1 VLAIKEVSKSYGKHM
16 AVQKISMHVNTGTI
30 FGLLGPN
37 GAGKSSLLRMITG
50 ITKPDSGEILLN
62 SKPFILEEDAAQI
75 GYMPEERGMY
85 KKMKVREH
93 AIYLA
98 QLKGMTKQSAQIEVD
113 HWFDKLDMQSWSNKK
128 VQDLSKGMSQKL
140 QFVIT
145 VVHKPS
151 LLILD
156 EPFSGLDPVNAEV
169 IKQEIFN
176 LSTAGQ
182 TVIFSTHRME
192 QVEEICEE
200 ILLMNQGESIAS
212 GNIQELKEKNKDGL
226 FELQLLDDSL
236 QNMPEFEIVDRKA
249 NSYKVKKAYGIS
261 VNEMLQACMN
271 SGHSIVGFRELL
283 PSLNDVF
290 IKLVA
295 GKAVTKFVQ

>member
-1 VLAIKEVSKSYGKHM
+1 MLAIKEVRKSYGKHV
-16 AVQKISMHVNTGTI
+16 AVQNISMHINAGTI

-50 ITKPDSGEILLN
+50 ITMPDSGEILLN
-62 SKPFILEEDAAQI
+62 NKRIVLEEDAAQI

-98 QLKGMTKQSAQIEVD
+98 QLKGMNKQSAQTEVD
-113 HWFDKLDMQSWSNKK
+113 RWFDKLDMHSWSNKK

-192 QVEEICEE
+192 QVEEICTE

-212 GNIQELKEKNKDGL
+212 GNIQELKESNKDGL
-226 FELQLLDDSL
+226 FELQLMDNALK
-236 QNMPEFEIVDRKA
+236 NMPEFEIVERKA
-249 NSYKVKKAYGIS
+249 NSYKVKKADGKT

-271 SGHSIVGFRELL
+271 NGHAIVGFKELL

-295 GKAVTKFVQ
+295 GKAVTKFAQ